1 MANDISPA
9 FQWYPKD
16 ALSSIRLSMLTL
28 EEEGAYR
35 RALDYCW
42 LHGSIPADPNKL
54 IRLIG
59 KGCTIEIAEA
69 IIPMFEVLD
78 GKLYHERL
86 EQERS
91 KQKAFREKQSDNGK
105 RGGRPKLN
113 PTESQEKGLGS
124 FGETQTEA
132 KESSS
137 VSNLQSSN
145 SIKEKETK
153 VSKKNNLVMPDD
165 IEPDVWARY
174 LKLNE
179 WLKTNAPN
187 ILKIQE
193 QITVYQYQK
202 LTAKMHGTELAALLI
217 KMHNWK
223 GIDKK
228 NVSVY
233 LTALDW
239 AKRENNT
246 VSQKAKKESETIT
259 HFGIAANRLG

>member
-35 RALDYCW
+35 RALDFCW
-42 LHGSIPADPNKL
+42 LHGSIPADPKLL

-69 IIPMFEVLD
+69 IIPMFEVFD

-91 KQKAFREKQSDNGK
+91 KQKAFREKQAENGK

-113 PTESQEKGLGS
+113 PTESQEKGLGY

-132 KESSS
+132 KKSSP

-145 SIKEKETK
+145 FIKEKE
-153 VSKKNNLVMPDD
+153 
-165 IEPDVWARY
+165 
-174 LKLNE
+174 
-179 WLKTNAPN
+179 
-187 ILKIQE
+187 
-193 QITVYQYQK
+193 
-202 LTAKMHGTELAALLI
+202 
-217 KMHNWK
+217 
-223 GIDKK
+223 IDKEK
-228 NVSVY
+228 IEAQFPDNF
-233 LTALDW
+233 TDDH
-239 AKRENNT
+239 
-246 VSQKAKKESETIT
+246 KKLWFEYEQVRETIPKPPYSP
-259 HFGIAANRLG
+259 AARQLAITEFVRSCTLDPKKYTEGLKASITGAWVTPKWFAPKIDKYTPEPQKKSSYDRKFKGYE

>member
-1 MANDISPA
+1 MAEVSPA

-42 LHGSIPADPNKL
+42 LHGSIPADPKLL

-59 KGCTIEIAEA
+59 KGCTLEIAEA
-69 IIPMFEVLD
+69 IIPMFEVVD

-91 KQKAFREKQSDNGK
+91 KQKAFREKQAENGK

-145 SIKEKETK
+145 SIKEKDTK

-165 IEPDVWARY
+165 VEPEVWQKY
-174 LKLNE
+174 LNLNE

-187 ILKIQE
+187 ILKMQS
-193 QITVYQYQK
+193 QLSVYEYQK
-202 LTAKMHGTELAALLI
+202 LVAKMHGTQLAEFLI
-217 KMHNWK
+217 SMHNWK
-223 GIDKK
+223 GIEKK
-228 NVSVY
+228 NVSVF
-233 LTALDW
+233 LTVLKW
-239 AKRENNT
+239 AKNQT
-246 VSQKAKKESETIT
+246 VKDKPKEKKIG
-259 HFGIAANRLG
+259 HLGIEVSRLAP

>member
-35 RALDYCW
+35 RALDFCW
-42 LHGSIPADPNKL
+42 LHGSIPADPKLL

-91 KQKAFREKQSDNGK
+91 KQKAFREKQAENGK

-113 PTESQEKGLGS
+113 PTKSQEKGLGY

-132 KESSS
+132 KKSSS

-145 SIKEKETK
+145 FIKEKDTK
-153 VSKKNNLVMPDD
+153 VSNKNNLVMPDD
-165 IEPDVWARY
+165 IEADVWERY
-174 LKLNE
+174 LNLNR

-187 ILKIQE
+187 ILKMQN
-193 QITVYQYQK
+193 QITVYEYQK
-202 LTAKMHGTELAALLI
+202 LSAKMHGTELAELLMR
-217 KMHNWK
+217 MHNWK
-223 GIDKK
+223 GIEKK

-233 LTALDW
+233 LTVLQW
-239 AKRENNT
+239 AKNQKEKEQPTEKKPILNHYGFD
-246 VSQKAKKESETIT
+246 VSK
-259 HFGIAANRLG
+259 LG